1 MFTCRTSRPSHLY
14 ASMALGMLLA
24 MATPGFCQD
33 AAPPLA
39 DTTQSEGDEREN
51 ARAALLEKGM
61 SLINAHQAS
70 EAIAESFDPLI
81 ADYEAQYAG
90 SEKQVYSARTVPETL
105 LYMATAA
112 SAKRDAIAL
121 GPTWAYAYF
130 LKAYALVELGRA
142 PEARPLLEK
151 AIQLS
156 PQNPQF
162 LAELGHSY
170 IADRNWPLMLEIYE
184 RSEQA
189 TGIGSP
195 EDGKT
200 LELARALRGQGYALV
215 EMGRLKEAE
224 AMYKRC
230 LKLDRN
236 DVKAA
241 NELEYVRSLQS
252 RL

>member
-1 MFTCRTSRPSHLY
+1 MTNREVSRQWLSV
-14 ASMALGMLLA
+14 LLA
-24 MATPGFCQD
+24 LTGLFAMAMPAFCQD
-33 AAPPLA
+33 AGPPPA
-39 DTTQSEGDEREN
+39 DTVQSDGDAKEKERE
-51 ARAALLEKGM
+51 ALLQKGI
-61 SLINAHQAS
+61 SLINAHQPS
-70 EAIAESFDPLI
+70 EAITESFDKLI

-90 SEKQVYSARTVPETL
+90 SDKQVYSARTMAESL
-105 LYMATAA
+105 LYMGTAA
-112 SAKRDAIAL
+112 SAKRSAVAL

-151 AIQLS
+151 AIVLS

-170 IADRNWPLMLEIYE
+170 IADKNWPLMLETYE
-184 RSEQA
+184 RSEAA
-189 TGIGSP
+189 TEIGSP

-200 LELARALRGQGYALV
+200 VELGRALRGQGYALV

-230 LKLDRN
+230 LKLDKN
-236 DVKAA
+236 DAKAA
-241 NELEYVRSLQS
+241 NELEYIRGLQS
-252 RL
+252 RR

>member
-1 MFTCRTSRPSHLY
+1 MTRRGISRQGHLY
-14 ASMALGMLLA
+14 ASMALVALFA
-24 MATPGFCQD
+24 MATPAFCQD

-39 DTTQSEGDEREN
+39 DTTQSEGDAKEN
-51 ARAALLEKGM
+51 AREALLEKGI
-61 SLINAHQAS
+61 SLINAHQPS
-70 EAIAESFDPLI
+70 EAITESFDKLI

-90 SEKQVYSARTVPETL
+90 SDKQVYSARTMTESL
-105 LYMATAA
+105 LYMGTAA

-142 PEARPLLEK
+142 SEAKPLLEK
-151 AIQLS
+151 AIELS

-170 IADRNWPLMLEIYE
+170 IADKNWPLMLETYE
-184 RSEQA
+184 RSEAA
-189 TGIGSP
+189 TEIGSP

-200 LELARALRGQGYALV
+200 VELGRALRGQGYALV

-236 DVKAA
+236 DAMAA
-241 NELEYVRSLQS
+241 NELEYVRRLQS
-252 RL
+252 KR